1 MALEQTPG
9 KRLRHGHALSRRLDD
24 WLFALLVVIAA
35 GALGY
40 LSTRY
45 QHTADWTHGGRASLS
60 APSRAVLARL
70 DGPVDIVSYA
80 NPQGELRQTVA
91 GFIRRYQ
98 RINTAI
104 HLRFVDP
111 QKDPAAMR
119 RLGISVNGELVVR
132 YHGQEQRLDQLDES
146 SLTNALER
154 LARGGERI
162 VAFVTGDGERRADG
176 QANADV
182 STFAAQ
188 LEKRGMRTVPLSFAQ
203 VGQVPQG
210 TNLVVLAS
218 PQAPLSTGAVAALV
232 NYVEGGGNLLW
243 LTEPDN
249 DAPGL
254 QPLSK
259 ALGVRVLPGVLVDGS
274 GAALGL
280 SDPRLI
286 ALGDYPNQAI
296 THGFTLTTLFPQV
309 TALAQVSNAGWQVQP
324 FLRSSVQSWTQF
336 TPIENAQ
343 PSSIRYDAA
352 VGELKG
358 PLDFGLALSRLSPS
372 PDKAQQRAAVIGD
385 GDWLSNTF
393 LGNGGNRALG
403 SRLFDW
409 LLGDDALVDLP
420 PRGAP
425 DRVLQISQGEL
436 NAVGV
441 GYLLLV
447 PLLLLLIGT
456 LIVWRRRRR

>member
-1 MALEQTPG
+1 MARDQTPVKAPG
-9 KRLRHGHALSRRLDD
+9 RGHAVSRRLDG
-24 WLFALLVVIAA
+24 WLFALLLVIAA

-40 LSTRY
+40 LATRY

-98 RINTAI
+98 RIKPDI
-104 HLRFVDP
+104 HLLFVDP

-119 RLGISVNGELVVR
+119 KLGISVNGELIVR
-132 YHGQEQRLDQLDES
+132 YRGQEQRLDQLDEG

-176 QANADV
+176 KANADI
-182 STFAAQ
+182 STFTAQ
-188 LEKRGMRTVPLSFAQ
+188 LEKRGLRAVPLNFAQ

-218 PQAPLSTGAVAALV
+218 PEAPLSTGAVNALV
-232 NYVEGGGNLLW
+232 SYVDGGGNLLW
-243 LTEPDN
+243 LTEPGN
-249 DAPGL
+249 DALEL
-254 QPLSK
+254 QPLAD
-259 ALGVRVLPGVLVDGS
+259 ALDVRVLPGVLVDGS

-286 ALGDYPNQAI
+286 ALGDYPKQAI

-309 TALAQVSNAGWQVQP
+309 AALAQVSNGSWRVQP
-324 FLRSSVQSWTQF
+324 FLRSSAQSWTRF
-336 TPIENAQ
+336 KPIDNAE

-352 VGELKG
+352 AGELKG

-372 PDKAQQRAAVIGD
+372 PDKAQQRAVVIGD
-385 GDWLSNTF
+385 GDFLSNTF
-393 LGNGGNRALG
+393 LGNGGNRAFG
-403 SRLFDW
+403 ERLFDW
-409 LLGDDALVDLP
+409 LLGDDALVNLP

-436 NAVGV
+436 NALSAI
-441 GYLLLV
+441 YLLAL
-447 PLLLLLIGT
+447 PLLLLSIGA